1 MKIPMNTVFGKIE
14 FIRNIC
20 FKCIVLLT
28 RSKSRSTMKY
38 QLEMVWIYVSK
49 LSLAGQIQALVTAL
63 ATHYFGSSCQNK
75 QT

>member
-1 MKIPMNTVFGKIE
+1 
-14 FIRNIC
+14 
-20 FKCIVLLT
+20 
-28 RSKSRSTMKY
+28 MKY

-49 LSLAGQIQALVTAL
+49 LSLAGQIPALVTAL